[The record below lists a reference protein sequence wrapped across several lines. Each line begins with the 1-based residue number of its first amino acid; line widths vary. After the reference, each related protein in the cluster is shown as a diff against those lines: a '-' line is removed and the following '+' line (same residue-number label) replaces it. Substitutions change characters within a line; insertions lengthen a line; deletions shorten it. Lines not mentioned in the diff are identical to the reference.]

1 MLQVRSHVGDP
12 GEVMVAVRDSGV
24 GISGDQMS
32 NLFQAFFTTKAGGM
46 GMGLPISRSII
57 EAHGGKLWASS
68 NQTGG
73 ATFQFSLAAA

>member
-1 MLQVRSHVGDP
+1 MRS
-12 GEVMVAVRDSGV
+12 
-24 GISGDQMS
+24 
-32 NLFQAFFTTKAGGM
+32 LFQAFFTTKVGGM

-57 EAHGGKLWASS
+57 EDHGGKLWATS